1 MIVLGPCSLGTD
13 NCTVDTATCVDQ
25 LDGSFKCVCM
35 TGFQGT
41 GQGGLGCTGIKYF
54 FFYSKLLQNPEV
66 YLRTYP
72 ANIRLD
78 EDVLKT
84 SFVFVFRRRLEDVL
98 KMS

>member
-41 GQGGLGCTGIKYF
+41 GQGVLGCIGIKYLLFYSTLYSIF
-54 FFYSKLLQNPEV
+54 FFQNLEA
-66 YLRTYP
+66 YLGPWPTQ
-72 ANIRLD
+72 
-78 EDVLKT
+78 K
-84 SFVFVFRRRLEDVL
+84 
-98 KMS
+98 K

>member
-13 NCTVDTATCVDQ
+13 NCTVDTATCIDQ

-54 FFYSKLLQNPEV
+54 FLF
-66 YLRTYP
+66 
-72 ANIRLD
+72 
-78 EDVLKT
+78 
-84 SFVFVFRRRLEDVL
+84 
-98 KMS
+98 